1 MSEAAAGEAPAAEAA
16 LPTERTRDRRRFIWS
31 LLAAVGVVLPFRL
44 WVGFDDWTGSF
55 DLHRSISAFS
65 AFYDDQAESIKNGHL
80 WVKNGSL
87 GLEGFVHNGHT
98 YTYFGL
104 LPSLLRIPFLV
115 VSVRFY
121 GHLTAMSMLVS
132 WIVTIVAVAVL
143 WWRVRR
149 LLRGNPRF
157 GRAEWIATFLM
168 MITILGGSVL
178 MFLASE
184 PWVYNEANAWSIPVT
199 LFTLYF
205 FLGVLE
211 RASLRNVSLAGA
223 FVLLGVL
230 GRPPAA
236 LWCILGA
243 AFLAIW
249 LLVGKQGAQAKRL
262 ALPMAAGSGI
272 PFLLYCALNE
282 LKFGTLLNG
291 LPLAHQVWTTENAHR
306 RVFLASTHGSG
317 YNVHLWLTDVW
328 AYFQPFG
335 LRAQPTF
342 PYLTFPEW
350 PPHVFGGYTIDILYP
365 TASVPSSMPLLFLL
379 SALAVVVC
387 FRPKAGVARARF
399 RMPLLV
405 AFGGTSVDY
414 FLGYIAPRYL
424 GDFFPFL
431 VRGASIGFAVL
442 FDRMSRAGRKA
453 LGWLL
458 GVVAVLCAFSLFV
471 NVALAVSPQ
480 PEWTPQQATNY
491 LSTVKALSDVTG
503 HPLRNQVLRGTVLPS
518 WAPANEVF
526 VGASCQTLFL
536 SSGIAYGI
544 VPVLQAQHHTW
555 IVTKVSGHV
564 TTAADFQFDVAPRQ
578 WTSPVTMATIGS
590 DTLWAVP
597 KGKGVQYRLDSPLKG
612 AQYSDWFVPK
622 LHRNYVVIIQAN
634 DQAKLVSVEIGGQR
648 QPSSLFTAPAA
659 GHVTTVLASPAPQAA
674 GALAPLR
681 YTRLHHV
688 PEGMALCRSINADR

>member
-1 MSEAAAGEAPAAEAA
+1 MHEAPVVDGA
-16 LPTERTRDRRRFIWS
+16 LVVGGATDRRRFVWS
-31 LLAAVGVVLPFRL
+31 VLAAVGVVLPFRL
-44 WVGFDDWTGSF
+44 WVGFVDWTGSF
-55 DLHRSISAFS
+55 DLHRSVSAFS

-80 WVKNGSL
+80 WVRNGSL

-104 LPSLLRIPFLV
+104 LPSLLRIPFLA

-132 WIVTIVAVAVL
+132 WIVTIVAVSVL

-149 LLRGNPRF
+149 LLRGSPRF
-157 GRAEWIATFLM
+157 GRAEWFATFAM
-168 MITILGGSVL
+168 MITVLGGSVL

-184 PWVYNEANAWSIPVT
+184 PWVYNEANAWSIPIT

-211 RASLRNVSLAGA
+211 RATVRNVVLAGV

-243 AFLAIW
+243 AFLTLWLAI
-249 LLVGKQGAQAKRL
+249 GKQGPGARRL
-262 ALPMAAGSGI
+262 AIPMAAGSGI
-272 PFLLYCALNE
+272 PFVLYCALNE

-365 TASVPSSMPLLFLL
+365 TASVPSTMPLMFVL
-379 SALAVVVC
+379 SVLAVVAC

-399 RMPLLV
+399 RMPLVV

-431 VRGASIGFAVL
+431 VLGAAIGFAVF
-442 FDRMSRAGRKA
+442 FDRMMRSSRRARRWFVA
-453 LGWLL
+453 S
-458 GVVAVLCAFSLFV
+458 VAVLSAFSLFA

-480 PEWTPQQATNY
+480 PEWSPQQATSY
-491 LSTVKALSDVTG
+491 LSTVKALSDLTG
-503 HPLRNQVLRGTVLPS
+503 HPLRQQVLRGTTLPL

-526 VGASCQTLFL
+526 VGANCQTLFV

-555 IVTKVSGHV
+555 IVTEVSGHV
-564 TTAADFQFDVAPRQ
+564 TTAADFQFGLPPRS
-578 WTSPVTMATIGS
+578 WTGPVKMAAVGS
-590 DTLWAVP
+590 NTLWAVP
-597 KGKGVQYRLDSPLKG
+597 RGRGVQYRYDSPLKG
-612 AQYSDWFVPK
+612 QQFSDWFVPK
-622 LHRNYVVIIQAN
+622 LHRTYVVIIQAN
-634 DQAKLVSVEIGGQR
+634 DQAKLASVQIGGQHQR
-648 QPSSLFTAPAA
+648 GSLFSAPAS
-659 GHVTTVLASPAPQAA
+659 GSVVTVLSAPSPQIA
-674 GALAPLR
+674 GAPAPLR
-681 YTRLHHV
+681 YTRLRHV
-688 PEGMALCRSINADR
+688 PDGMALCRSINADR